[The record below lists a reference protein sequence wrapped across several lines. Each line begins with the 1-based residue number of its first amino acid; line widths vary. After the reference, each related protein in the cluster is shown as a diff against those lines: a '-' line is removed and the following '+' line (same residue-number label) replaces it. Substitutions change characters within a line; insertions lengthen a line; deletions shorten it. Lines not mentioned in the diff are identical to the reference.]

1 MVFSVNSERNN
12 LRHGIVQWN
21 SNPSRNFKSETS
33 PTLTQMTPQK
43 CGSTCNK
50 HFPAGKKTAYAYDQ
64 HMLCFGAGLCCVFFP
79 AGPSGVKSAAVDV
92 CDIHRLTIQTSIR
105 SKCACFL
112 FFLADGTVDAFR
124 LEVRNSNSKKF
135 NFQLAM
141 ERSTDSEEANQ
152 GQMKSIRKKGR
163 K

>member
-1 MVFSVNSERNN
+1 M
-12 LRHGIVQWN
+12 
-21 SNPSRNFKSETS
+21 TS
-33 PTLTQMTPQK
+33 I
-43 CGSTCNK
+43 
-50 HFPAGKKTAYAYDQ
+50 
-64 HMLCFGAGLCCVFFP
+64 CCVLVLVYAVFFFP
-79 AGPSGVKSAAVDV
+79 AGHSGVKSAAVDV

-124 LEVRNSNSKKF
+124 LEVRNTNSKKF

-152 GQMKSIRKKGR
+152 GQMKSIRTKGR